1 VSETIPSPEKGRH
14 PQDLSARNRWCSC
27 DQARGSLPCLALRH
41 SAVVTFLWRRVSV
54 LHLPASLRSTDI
66 TPLQRYY
73 ERSDSC
79 SGGLGRPLA
88 NRPVLTRCRSPC
100 FTCGTFRPFRL
111 QPPLVAPEAVVCFWS
126 SRLTA
131 GSVSRRPFPRGT
143 SVSWASPFTCGLAT
157 TTGRI
162 EFVILRTSH
171 SPPVAPHPVS

>member
-1 VSETIPSPEKGRH
+1 M
-14 PQDLSARNRWCSC
+14 SARNRWCSC

-41 SAVVTFLWRRVSV
+41 SAVVTFLWRRLSV

-111 QPPLVAPEAVVCFWS
+111 QPPLVAPEDLVCFY
-126 SRLTA
+126 L
-131 GSVSRRPFPRGT
+131 RG
-143 SVSWASPFTCGLAT
+143 L
-157 TTGRI
+157 
-162 EFVILRTSH
+162 
-171 SPPVAPHPVS
+171 PPVASYDGRSLAGQASVGLRPSRAGSPRQQAESSSSSYGPVIHLRLLPTPSHDDAVTIGYKVQTEP